1 MENLFDYATKELS
14 QDAFLR
20 WLFENYNCENESVK
34 NACRKL
40 FDSFTN
46 NSDEFKDKTITELTT
61 VAQWKNI
68 DISIWFKIDGIEQL
82 IVIEDK
88 TGSGIHDDQ
97 LARYEKEIIDHND
110 FWRNEENRK
119 KYDVERYIEKGG
131 NVFKVFYKTNIIDEW
146 EAMHAKDLG
155 WKTYDIYSIYDIFK
169 DINTDNEVLGYYID
183 YIKKIH
189 SAARREQP
197 PSEWGL
203 ISWHSFFN
211 AYHPL
216 VCVSEEKEIN
226 CYQKEYY
233 YIKFFVKGHE
243 KDLPCFE
250 IRSRDFKFDKS
261 SGKCSI
267 VVRAVLYNLTEQ
279 ANAQSIGAWQQS
291 LNKHGFSLNHRTDI
305 TKHKQIGTIRFDNIE
320 DNEEELK
327 KTFDKINILLSSSF

>member
-1 MENLFDYATKELS
+1 MMKNLFDYATKELS

-20 WLFENYNCENESVK
+20 WLFENYNCENESVN

-40 FDSFTN
+40 FDSFTEN
-46 NSDEFKDKTITELTT
+46 KFKEKTITDLTT

-97 LARYEKEIIDHND
+97 LARYEKEIIGHND
-110 FWRNEENRK
+110 FWRNEGNRK
-119 KYDVERYIEKGG
+119 RYNIERYIEKGG

-146 EAMHAKDLG
+146 EAKHTEGLG
-155 WKTYDIYSIYDIFK
+155 WKTYDIYSIYNLFK
-169 DINTDNEVLGYYID
+169 DIETDNEVLGYYIE

-211 AYHPL
+211 DYPPL
-216 VCVSEEKEIN
+216 VCVSEEKETN

-243 KDLPCFE
+243 TDLPCFE

-279 ANAQSIGAWQQS
+279 ANAESIEAWQQS
-291 LNKHGFSLNHRTDI
+291 LKKHGFSLNYRTDI
-305 TKHKQIGTIRFDNIE
+305 TKHKQIGAIEITDLE
-320 DNEEELK
+320 DNDQEL
-327 KTFDKINILLSSSF
+327 TNVFNNISILISEIF

>member
-1 MENLFDYATKELS
+1 MKNLFDYATKELS

-34 NACRKL
+34 NAFRKL
-40 FDSFTN
+40 FDSFTK
-46 NSDEFKDKTITELTT
+46 DKFKDKTITDLTT

-97 LARYEKEIIDHND
+97 LARYEKEIIGHNV

-119 KYDVERYIEKGG
+119 KYGCERYIENNG

-146 EAMHAKDLG
+146 EAEHAEDLG
-155 WKTYDIYSIYDIFK
+155 WKTYDIYSIYDLFK
-169 DINTDNEVLGYYID
+169 DIETDNEVLGYYVE

-189 SAARREQP
+189 SAARRELP

-211 AYHPL
+211 DYHPL
-216 VCVSEEKEIN
+216 GCISEKKEIS
-226 CYQKEYY
+226 CYRKEYY

-243 KDLPCFE
+243 DDMPCFE
-250 IRSRDFKFDKS
+250 IRSRDFQFDKS
-261 SGKCSI
+261 CGKCSI
-267 VVRAVLYNLTEQ
+267 AVRAVLYNLSEQ
-279 ANAQSIGAWQQS
+279 ANAESIEAWQQS
-291 LNKHGFSLNHRTDI
+291 FKKYGFKLNYRMDTA
-305 TKHKQIGTIRFDNIE
+305 KHKQIGTIKIMNFE
-320 DNEEELK
+320 DNDQALANVLNNI
-327 KTFDKINILLSSSF
+327 TILLSEIF